1 MSELKEECYKCL
13 HNQQCISAANYGS
26 IYCMAHRKF
35 KMPNN
40 KIESIIEDLEDHKI
54 TPNQAREK
62 MGLQKIKMERSNITI
77 LQEYRTCIVCEK
89 IALFHKWV
97 HTKNL
102 LGQEFEVGIVEYE
115 DGKVEE
121 VTPNN
126 IKFCD
131 NKIKGYSFDE
141 FKDLEEE

>member
-1 MSELKEECYKCL
+1 MSELREECYKCL
-13 HNQQCISAANYGS
+13 NNQECISAADYGS
-26 IYCMAHRKF
+26 VFCMAHRKF
-35 KMPNN
+35 KMPSN
-40 KIESIIEDLEDHKI
+40 KIEQIEEDLYEHKI

-62 MGLQKIKMERSNITI
+62 MGLPKIQMGNSNITI
-77 LQEYRTCIVCEK
+77 LPEYRPCKVSEK

-115 DGKVEE
+115 DGKIEE

-126 IKFCD
+126 IRFCD
-131 NKIKGYSFDE
+131 NKLKEYSFKE
-141 FKDLEEE
+141 ARNAKKS

>member
-1 MSELKEECYKCL
+1 M
-13 HNQQCISAANYGS
+13 AN
-26 IYCMAHRKF
+26 
-35 KMPNN
+35 
-40 KIESIIEDLEDHKI
+40 
-54 TPNQAREK
+54 
-62 MGLQKIKMERSNITI
+62 SNITI
-77 LQEYRTCIVCEK
+77 SQEYRPCMVKEK
-89 IALFHKWV
+89 RALFQGWV

-131 NKIKGYSFDE
+131 DKLKEYTF
-141 FKDLEEE
+141 EEK